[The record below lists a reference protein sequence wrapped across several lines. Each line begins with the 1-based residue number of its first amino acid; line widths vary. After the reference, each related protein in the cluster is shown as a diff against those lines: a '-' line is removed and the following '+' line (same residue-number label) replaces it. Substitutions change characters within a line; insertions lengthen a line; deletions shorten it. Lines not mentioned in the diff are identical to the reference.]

1 MQRAHGVVPFFASA
15 PAILRE
21 RKERPGMTSPLYR
34 FPRCLGT
41 RHGFTLI
48 EMAIVMIIVGLLAGG
63 GAFVMGM
70 LTERKARNE
79 SVDYLHQAREALIS
93 YAGTQGK
100 LPSADTDRD
109 GTGDGATAGGFPY
122 LDLKLKP
129 TDFYKRVLRYE
140 LNPNLS
146 TDLQTTCSAL
156 KTGLSGAPDVV
167 DGDGSSTAFSVAAVL
182 VSSGPM
188 DADGDGSNFDR
199 VNSGSH
205 QGNNTTG
212 APNYLRFPP
221 TDTFDDL
228 TVYIGE
234 HELYSELCEYLTL
247 AVINSSTSTVY
258 VYNHTAGSNLGTL
271 IAGNSGSYQ
280 VLSGT
285 QVSVRDA
292 NNGGGSPVVSSPNT
306 PIFVAGRGYTIDVP

>member
-1 MQRAHGVVPFFASA
+1 MPFFSSA
-15 PAILRE
+15 PAILGE
-21 RKERPGMTSPLYR
+21 PKERPAMTSPLSRYS
-34 FPRCLGT
+34 RCLAK

-48 EMAIVMIIVGLLAGG
+48 EMAIVMIIIGILSGG

-79 SVDYLHQAREALIS
+79 SIDYLNQGREALLS
-93 YAGTQGK
+93 FASTQGK
-100 LPSADTDRD
+100 LPSADTNQD
-109 GTGDGATAGGFPY
+109 GIGDGATAGGFPY
-122 LDLKLKP
+122 LDLKLRP
-129 TDFYKRVLRYE
+129 TDLYKRVLRYE

-156 KTGLSGAPDVV
+156 KTGLSGSPDVV
-167 DGDGSSTAFSVAAVL
+167 DGDGSSTAFPVAAIL

-188 DADGDGSNFDR
+188 DADGDGNILDR
-199 VNSGSH
+199 VTSGPH

-212 APNYLRFPP
+212 APNYIRFPP
-221 TDTFDDL
+221 IETFDDL
-228 TVYIGE
+228 VLYIGE
-234 HELYSELCEYLTL
+234 HELYSELCEYVTL
-247 AVINSSTSTVY
+247 AVINSSIATVY
-258 VYNHTAGSNLGTL
+258 AYNHTLGSNLGTL
-271 IAGNSGSYQ
+271 IAGASGGYQ

-292 NNGGGSPVVSSPNT
+292 NNGGGSPVVSSPDT

>member
-1 MQRAHGVVPFFASA
+1 
-15 PAILRE
+15 
-21 RKERPGMTSPLYR
+21 MTSPV
-34 FPRCLGT
+34 PRVSRRLAK

-79 SVDYLHQAREALIS
+79 SIDYLHQAKEALLS
-93 YAGTQGK
+93 YASTQGT
-100 LPSADTDRD
+100 LPSADTNSD
-109 GTGDGATAGGFPY
+109 GAGDGATVGGLPY
-122 LDLKLKP
+122 LDLKMRP

-140 LNPNLS
+140 VNTGLT
-146 TDLQTTCSAL
+146 TDLQATCSAL

-167 DGDGSSTAFSVAAVL
+167 DGDGSSTAFSVAAIL

-188 DADGDGSNFDR
+188 DADGDGNILDR
-199 VNSGSH
+199 ITTGTH

-212 APNYLRFPP
+212 APNYIRFPP
-221 TDTFDDL
+221 ITTFDDL
-228 TVYIGE
+228 VVYIGE
-234 HELYSELCEYLTL
+234 HELYSELCEYLSL
-247 AVINSSTSTVY
+247 AVINSSASTVY
-258 VYNHTAGSNLGTL
+258 VYNHTASGNLGTL
-271 IAGNSGSYQ
+271 NAGESGSYQ

-292 NNGGGSPVVSSPNT
+292 NNGGGSPVASTPDT

>member
-1 MQRAHGVVPFFASA
+1 MKSPFS
-15 PAILRE
+15 RY
-21 RKERPGMTSPLYR
+21 S
-34 FPRCLGT
+34 RCLT
-41 RHGFTLI
+41 KRDGFTLI
-48 EMAIVMIIVGLLAGG
+48 EMAIVMIIIGILSGG

-79 SVDYLHQAREALIS
+79 SIDYLHQGREALLS
-93 YAGTQGK
+93 FASTQGK
-100 LPSADTDRD
+100 LPSADTNQD
-109 GTGDGATAGGFPY
+109 GIGDGATAGGFPY

-146 TDLQTTCSAL
+146 SDLQATCSAL
-156 KTGLSGAPDVV
+156 RAGLAGSPGVV

-182 VSSGPM
+182 VSAGPM
-188 DADGDGSNFDR
+188 DADGDGNISDR
-199 VNSGSH
+199 VTTGSH

-212 APNYLRFPP
+212 VPNYLRFPP

-228 TVYIGE
+228 VVYLGE

-247 AVINSSTSTVY
+247 AVINSSLSTAY

-271 IAGNSGSYQ
+271 IAGDSGSYQ

-292 NNGGGSPVVSSPNT
+292 NNGGGSPVASNPDT

>member
-1 MQRAHGVVPFFASA
+1 M
-15 PAILRE
+15 
-21 RKERPGMTSPLYR
+21 KSP
-34 FPRCLGT
+34 FPRLSRRLAK

-48 EMAIVMIIVGLLAGG
+48 EMAIVMIIIGVLAGG
-63 GAFVMGM
+63 GTFVMGM

-79 SVDYLHQAREALIS
+79 SIDYLHQAKEALIS
-93 YAGTQGK
+93 YASTQGM
-100 LPSADTDRD
+100 LPSADTDQD

-122 LDLKLKP
+122 LDLKLRP

-146 TDLQTTCSAL
+146 SDLQATCSAL
-156 KTGLSGAPDVV
+156 RTGLAGSPRVV
-167 DGDGSSTAFSVAAVL
+167 DGDGSSTAFPVAAVL
-182 VSSGPM
+182 VSAGPM
-188 DADGDGSNFDR
+188 DADGNGSNFDR
-199 VNSGSH
+199 INSGSH
-205 QGNNTTG
+205 QGNNATG

-228 TVYIGE
+228 IVYIGE
-234 HELYSELCEYLTL
+234 HELYSELCEYLSL

-258 VYNHTAGSNLGTL
+258 VYNHTAGSNLGAL
-271 IAGNSGSYQ
+271 IAGGSGSYQ

-285 QVSVRDA
+285 RVSVRDA
-292 NNGGGSPVVSSPNT
+292 NNGGGSPVASIPDT

>member
-1 MQRAHGVVPFFASA
+1 M
-15 PAILRE
+15 
-21 RKERPGMTSPLYR
+21 KSP
-34 FPRCLGT
+34 FPRYSRRLAT
-41 RHGFTLI
+41 RRGFTLI
-48 EMAIVMIIVGLLAGG
+48 EMAIVMVIVGILAGG

-79 SVDYLHQAREALIS
+79 SIDYLHQAREALLS
-93 YAGTQGK
+93 HASTQGV
-100 LPSADTDRD
+100 LPWADTDQD
-109 GTGDGATAGGFPY
+109 GTGDGTTSGGFPY
-122 LDLKLKP
+122 LDLKLRP
-129 TDFYKRVLRYE
+129 TDFYKRALRYE

-146 TDLQTTCSAL
+146 TNLQTTCSAL

-167 DGDGSSTAFSVAAVL
+167 DGDGSSTAFPVAAIL

-188 DADGDGSNFDR
+188 DADGDGDPLDEIT
-199 VNSGSH
+199 SGTH
-205 QGNNTTG
+205 QGDNTDG

-221 TDTFDDL
+221 NETFDDL
-228 TVYIGE
+228 AIYIGE

-247 AVINSSTSTVY
+247 AVINSSASTVY
-258 VYNHTAGSNLGTL
+258 VYNHTAGGNLGTL
-271 IAGNSGSYQ
+271 IAGASGSYQ